1 MAEKL
6 EEIVKVGLVA
16 LGDNPQKPDEV
27 RDQSVEFIK
36 LETEIDKMGGMHADS
51 IEWHTVIDN
60 SAFILREK
68 SKDFKVAC
76 YLCFALFKRENYK
89 GLSVG
94 LIVLRDI
101 IETHWDIAYPPKQQI
116 QGRLKELEGLS
127 ERLKNI
133 LPDPHS
139 APPKPMYKKAIQEC
153 RYFISEINTLLTQ
166 KIGQDGVNA
175 LLDSALSIKLTAEEQ
190 KTFSEEQKTERKQ
203 SLENELFLR
212 PLGEKFKSYQ
222 QRFENLEKAQS
233 APKADVKP
241 KEKKVTSETVQADL
255 FEIAEKQRQQ
265 DISDPVPYRIL
276 RFSAW
281 LFIEKMPIHDKNKV
295 FNVPGPTNNV
305 PKTNDGLGECDELLE
320 NEEYDTL
327 INKAEEIFAKSTAPP
342 ISPHCYWL
350 DAHRFT
356 AKALEAL
363 NATAA
368 KQAVIE
374 GLALFLRRFPG
385 IQELHFNNKVA
396 FADEKTKLWIQ
407 DEILVTESE
416 KKETPTEAV
425 TPPWIVEAKKARQ
438 LAIGNKFQEGLSRLH
453 EGGKQATSRREQFYW
468 WLEQARFYYDNQQV
482 ALAIPQLE
490 FLEEQVQRFSLEEWE
505 PTLSVEVARLLLLS
519 YNGLPDNQK
528 QKSNILFKGTKQE
541 DAIKPDIQKQLY
553 ARLCRLDMAA
563 ALEVSKK

>member
-6 EEIVKVGLVA
+6 EEIVKVGLIA

-27 RDQSVEFIK
+27 RDQSLEFIE
-36 LETEIDKMGGMHADS
+36 LDNEIDKMGGLQADS
-51 IEWHTVIDN
+51 IEWHKVIDT
-60 SAFILREK
+60 STLILREK
-68 SKDFKVAC
+68 SKDFKAVC

-94 LIVLRDI
+94 LNVLRDI

-116 QGRLKELEGLS
+116 QGRLKELAWLS
-127 ERLKNI
+127 GQLERI

-139 APPKPMYKKAIQEC
+139 APPKPMYKKAILEC
-153 RYFISEINTLLTQ
+153 SYFISKVNTLLPQ
-166 KIGQDGVNA
+166 KIGQNGVNA
-175 LLDSALSIKLTAEEQ
+175 LLDRALSIKLTTEEQ
-190 KTFSEEQKTERKQ
+190 KTFSEKQKAEQKQ

-222 QRFENLEKAQS
+222 QCFENLEKAQS
-233 APKADVKP
+233 APKPELKR

-255 FEIAEKQRQQ
+255 FEIAEKQRKQ
-265 DISDPVPYRIL
+265 DISYPVPYRIL

-281 LFIEKMPIHDKNKV
+281 LFIEKMPIHDKNQV

-305 PKTNDGLGECDELLE
+305 PKTNEGLGECDELLE
-320 NEEYDTL
+320 NEEYDKL

-374 GLALFLRRFPG
+374 ALALFLRRFPG
-385 IQELHFNNKVA
+385 IQELRFNNKVA

-407 DEILVTESE
+407 DEILVTKQEQNE
-416 KKETPTEAV
+416 KPTEVV

-438 LAIGNKFQEGLSRLH
+438 LAVGNKFKEGLSRLH

-505 PTLSVEVARLLLLS
+505 PTLSVEVARLLLLC
-519 YNGLPDNQK
+519 YNELTDK
-528 QKSNILFKGTKQE
+528 KKRESNILSKATKQ
-541 DAIKPDIQKQLY
+541 DGAIIADIQKLY

-563 ALEVSKK
+563 ALEVSNK